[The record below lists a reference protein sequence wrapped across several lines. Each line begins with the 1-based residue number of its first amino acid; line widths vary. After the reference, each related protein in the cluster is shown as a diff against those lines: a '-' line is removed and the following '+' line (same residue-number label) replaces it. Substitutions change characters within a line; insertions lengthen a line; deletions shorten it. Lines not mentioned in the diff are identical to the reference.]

1 MIRFHLKGVLVL
13 AAFAAILMLA
23 VDVRLG
29 IAAIVAAAVVDWLS
43 LALPFGLGRAGDR
56 RSR

>member
-1 MIRFHLKGVLVL
+1 MIRFHLRGALVL
-13 AAFAAILMLA
+13 AAFVAILMLA

-43 LALPFGLGRAGDR
+43 LALPFGLGRLGER
-56 RSR
+56 RPR